1 MLRSIGSNWSLNA
14 LQIVVFMVLTP
25 FISNTIG
32 NDAYGTWEIIVAWTG
47 ILQLLSLGLPMAT
60 VRALS
65 AAVARKD
72 GDAASKALGT
82 SLSLTLVLGVVA
94 TILGSG
100 VYYYFTQH
108 VMQGPNWD
116 STSAALQSDTVLA
129 LAIMLG
135 NVALSFAL
143 KLPYAVFDAH
153 QDFLVRNLVMA
164 AGLFS
169 KLAASI
175 VLLSWRADL
184 PTLAAVQVGIAALE
198 FLIAMLVSKRR
209 HPLVRFRPTSI
220 DPVEAKGLLSFSVF
234 AFLLNTGAM
243 LAFRIDAIVIGDFL
257 KASDAAI
264 YGYGNKIFDPF
275 IGILLGIAM
284 VLMPMAATES
294 SKGNMDR
301 VRDEFLKWSKISTT
315 IVMLMGGYLIVL
327 GPQFLEAWLGDVYSP
342 ISGRVLRILMASFF
356 VFLPIRGVA
365 LPVLMGLGKPK
376 VPGFGLLAMGIT
388 NLCLSL
394 ALVRPYGIIGVAF
407 GTAIPNVLFSLL
419 FLREACKRL
428 DLSIGEWLKYTLGR
442 LLPATILCASLL
454 ALVSSQVHISGYPRV
469 VGAGI
474 AYTALFG
481 VLALSFVYR
490 GDRFVDAS
498 ALIARIKD
506 KLP

>member
-25 FISNTIG
+25 FISNAVG

-65 AAVARKD
+65 AAIARKD
-72 GDAASKALGT
+72 GPAATKALGT

-94 TILGSG
+94 TALGAG
-100 VYYYFTQH
+100 VYYYFTNS
-108 VMQGPNWD
+108 VMQGENWS
-116 STSAALQSDTVLA
+116 STAPALREDAVLA
-129 LAIMLG
+129 LVIMLA

-164 AGLFS
+164 TGLLS
-169 KLAASI
+169 KLGASI
-175 VLLSWRADL
+175 VLLTWRADL

-198 FLIAMLVSKRR
+198 FIVAILVSRRR
-209 HPLVRFRPTSI
+209 HPLVRFRPTAI

-234 AFLLNTGAM
+234 AFLLNMGAM

-257 KASDAAI
+257 EQADAAI

-275 IGILLGIAM
+275 IGILLAIGM
-284 VLMPMAATES
+284 VLMPMAASES
-294 SKGNMDR
+294 SKGNLDR
-301 VRDEFLKWSKISTT
+301 VRDEFLKWSKISAT

-327 GPQFLEAWLGDVYSP
+327 GPQFLAAWLGDVYRP
-342 ISGRVLRILMASFF
+342 TSGRVLQILMASFF
-356 VFLPIRGVA
+356 FFLPVRGVA

-394 ALVRPYGIIGVAF
+394 FLVRDYGILGVAC
-407 GTAIPNVLFSLL
+407 GTAIPNVLFSML

-428 DLSIGEWLKYTLGR
+428 DLGIGAWLQYTLGR
-442 LLPATILCASLL
+442 LLPATVICAGILYA
-454 ALVSSQVHISGYPRV
+454 VSTQVELSGYPKV
-469 VGAGI
+469 ISAGV
-474 AYTALFG
+474 AYTVLFG
-481 VLALSFVYR
+481 VLAIGFIYR
-490 GDRFVDAS
+490 GDRFLDAD
-498 ALIARIKD
+498 ALIKRIKD
-506 KLP
+506 KLK

>member
-25 FISNTIG
+25 FIANTVG
-32 NDAYGTWEIIVAWTG
+32 DDAYGGWEIIVAWTG

-72 GDAASKALGT
+72 GAAATKALGT

-94 TILGSG
+94 SVLGAG
-100 VYYYFTQH
+100 VYYYVTQH
-108 VMQGPNWD
+108 VMPGWD
-116 STSAALQSDTVLA
+116 TATAQLRSDAALA
-129 LAIMLG
+129 LVIMLG

-169 KLAASI
+169 KLGASI

-184 PTLAAVQVGIAALE
+184 PTLAAVQVGIATLE
-198 FLIAMLVSKRR
+198 FLIAMLVSRRR
-209 HPLVRFRPTSI
+209 HPLVHFRPTAI

-234 AFLLNTGAM
+234 AFLLNMGAM

-257 KASDAAI
+257 ETADAAI

-275 IGILLGIAM
+275 IGILLAIGM
-284 VLMPMAATES
+284 VLMPMAASES
-294 SKGNMDR
+294 SKGNMGR
-301 VRDEFLKWSKISTT
+301 VRDEFLKWSKISAT

-327 GPQFLEAWLGDVYSP
+327 GPQFLEAWLGDAYKP
-342 ISGRVLRILMASFF
+342 ISGRVLQILMASFF
-356 VFLPIRGVA
+356 FFLPIRGVA

-388 NLCLSL
+388 NLVLSIL
-394 ALVRPYGIIGVAF
+394 LVRPYGIIGVAL

-428 DLSIGEWLKYTLGR
+428 DLSVGEWLGYTLGR
-442 LLPATILCASLL
+442 LLPATILCSGLL
-454 ALVSSQVHISGYPRV
+454 AITSTQVHIAGYLKV
-469 VGAGI
+469 VGAGLI
-474 AYTALFG
+474 YTALFG
-481 VLALSFVYR
+481 VIALGFVYR
-490 GDRFVDAS
+490 GDRFVDTGP
-498 ALIARIKD
+498 LLARIKS
-506 KLP
+506 KLK